1 MHPLIA
7 VLGPT
12 GSGKSALGLS
22 LAGEFAGEI
31 VNCDS
36 VQVHSGLDVGSAKTP
51 VAQRRDISHHMLDI
65 VPPHAELTAGAYA
78 RAASLVL
85 AALQKRGV
93 LPILVG
99 GTGFYVKALLDGLC
113 PAPERD
119 PVLRGRLAHT
129 ESRHPGSL
137 YRFLRRHDTAAAAR
151 IHRNDLQ
158 KVMRAVEMTITSR
171 LPASEIQ
178 SEPRAALTG
187 FRLLKLGLAPPREE
201 LRAQID
207 ARTIQMF
214 ASGLI
219 DETRGLLAAGCPP
232 DAKALQSLGYRQ
244 ALKVLDG
251 RASVLQAIEECQ
263 LKTRQYAKRQMTW
276 FRRDT
281 AIHWLS
287 GFGTDPALQR
297 DAIELTRSWL
307 ETSPAVR

>member
-1 MHPLIA
+1 M
-7 VLGPT
+7 
-12 GSGKSALGLS
+12 
-22 LAGEFAGEI
+22 
-31 VNCDS
+31 
-36 VQVHSGLDVGSAKTP
+36 LDV
-51 VAQRRDISHHMLDI
+51 

-85 AALQKRGV
+85 GALQKRGA

-119 PVLRGRLAHT
+119 PVLRVRLARI
-129 ESRHPGSL
+129 EGRHPGSL
-137 YRFLRRHDTAAAAR
+137 YRFLRRHDAAAAAR

-171 LPASEIQ
+171 LPASQIQ
-178 SEPRAALTG
+178 SEPRAALSG

-207 ARTIQMF
+207 ARTIRMF
-214 ASGLI
+214 AGGLI
-219 DETRGLLAAGCPP
+219 EETRGLLAAGCPP
-232 DAKALQSLGYRQ
+232 DAKAFQSLGYRQ
-244 ALKVLDG
+244 ALKVLEG
-251 RASVLQAIEECQ
+251 RASVLQAVQECQ

-307 ETSPAVR
+307 DTSSPVR